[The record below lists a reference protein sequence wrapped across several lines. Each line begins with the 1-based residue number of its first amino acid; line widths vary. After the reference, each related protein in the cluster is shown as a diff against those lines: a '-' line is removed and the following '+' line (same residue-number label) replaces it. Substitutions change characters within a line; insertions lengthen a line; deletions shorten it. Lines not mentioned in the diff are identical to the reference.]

1 MQQQRIH
8 PIRISLPLISVDQAL
23 EGMCDLPFF
32 TCLDSSLQMKG
43 TGRYTFFM
51 ADPYISFRCDQAD
64 AGALHACLFAIEE
77 HMKTFRF
84 PIDSAGT
91 PFRGGVAGYW
101 AYEAGMV
108 LERVAVLSKDV
119 WKLPLIW
126 MHGFDVV
133 IAIDHHARACTLY
146 SSGMPEMEEPQR
158 VIRAQ
163 ERAAFFQGIWEQAA
177 SRQIVK
183 ANTPSDIQWHA
194 DVDKAAY
201 MERIE
206 RTRKLI
212 YEGDIF
218 QANIAL
224 RFSAN
229 RIEKPASEIYRR
241 LRSINAAPF
250 SAFLQYDDLS
260 VLCSSP
266 ERFIQLEPDGGI
278 ESRPI
283 KGTRPRSKDTDSD
296 TALAKELLTS
306 EKDRAE
312 NAMIVDLIRND
323 LSKVSHPGT
332 VAVSTFCG
340 LESYA
345 SVHHL
350 VSVVRSRLRKGSCP
364 FDLMRAAF
372 PGGSITGAPK
382 HRSLEIIAEQEGVRR
397 NVYCGSIGYWGW
409 DGRMDMNIAIRTAM
423 MMKGE
428 GCFFSGG
435 GITWQSDASDE
446 YEEVMTKAG
455 KLFQAF
461 L

>member
-1 MQQQRIH
+1 MQQQQLQ
-8 PIRISLPLISVDQAL
+8 PIRITLPLISVDQAL

-32 TCLDSSLQMKG
+32 TCLDSSLQMEG
-43 TGRYTFFM
+43 TGRYTYLM
-51 ADPYISFRCDQAD
+51 ADPYISFRCDQPD
-64 AGALHACLFAIEE
+64 AGSLHACLQAIEA
-77 HMKTFRF
+77 HMEAVRY
-84 PIDSAGT
+84 PIDSGG
-91 PFRGGVAGYW
+91 PSFRGGVAGYW

-108 LERVAVLSKDV
+108 LEGIPILSEDA
-119 WKLPLIW
+119 WQLPLIW

-133 IAIDHHARACTLY
+133 IAIDHQEGACTLY
-146 SSGMPEMEEPQR
+146 SSGMPEMEESQR

-163 ERAAFFQGIWEQAA
+163 KRAVFFQEIWEQAA
-177 SRQIVK
+177 SRQSVE
-183 ANTPSDIQWHA
+183 THTHSDIQWHA

-241 LRSINAAPF
+241 LRKINAAPF
-250 SAFLQYDDLS
+250 SAFLRYDDLS
-260 VLCSSP
+260 ILCSSP
-266 ERFIQLEPDGGI
+266 ERFIQLEPDGSI

-283 KGTRPRSKDTDSD
+283 KGTRPRSTDPDSD
-296 TALAKELLTS
+296 TALARELINS

-323 LSKVSHPGT
+323 LSKISRPGT
-332 VAVSTFCG
+332 VEVPTFCG

-350 VSVVRSRLRKGSCP
+350 VSVIRSRLREGAGP

-446 YEEVMTKAG
+446 YEEVMTKAD

>member
-8 PIRISLPLISVDQAL
+8 PIRISLPCISVDQAL

-32 TCLDSSLQMKG
+32 TCLDSSLQMAG
-43 TGRYTFFM
+43 TGRYTFLM

-64 AGALHACLFAIEE
+64 PGALHACLHAIEA
-77 HMKTFRF
+77 HMKAVRF
-84 PIDSAGT
+84 PIDNDDS

-108 LERVAVLSKDV
+108 LEGVPVLSEDE
-119 WKLPLIW
+119 WQLPLIW

-133 IAIDHHARACTLY
+133 IAIDHLTGQCTLY
-146 SSGMPEMEEPQR
+146 SSGMPEQEERKQ
-158 VIRAQ
+158 VIRAR
-163 ERAAFFQGIWEQAA
+163 ERASFFQHRWEQAA
-177 SRQIVK
+177 SGQIVED
-183 ANTPSDIQWHA
+183 NSPSNIRWHPE
-194 DVDKAAY
+194 VDKAAY

-224 RFSAN
+224 RFCAN
-229 RIEKPASEIYRR
+229 RIKKPASEIYRR
-241 LRSINAAPF
+241 LRRINPAPF
-250 SAFLQYDDLS
+250 SAFLRYDDLS

-266 ERFIQLEPDGGI
+266 ERFIKVEPDGCI

-283 KGTRPRSKDTDSD
+283 KGTRPRRTNPGSD
-296 TALAKELLTS
+296 TVLAQELLAS

-323 LSKVSHPGT
+323 LSKVSLPGT
-332 VAVSTFCG
+332 VAVPTFCG

-350 VSVVRSRLRKGSCP
+350 VSVVHSRLRETAGP

-382 HRSLEIIAEQEGVRR
+382 HRSMEIIAEQEGVRR

-423 MMKGE
+423 VKKGK

-435 GITWQSDASDE
+435 GITWHSDASDE
-446 YEEVMTKAG
+446 YEEVMTKAD